1 MGTKKTVSLCMIIK
15 DEEATLEKAIRSV
28 QQFVDEI
35 VIGIDETTND
45 RSEDIAKEFTNKVY
59 RFNFQRNFAE
69 ARNRMLVHCTKEW
82 ILQLDGHEYLDEK
95 CAPLFVRMLEN
106 IPDDVD
112 AVGFRL
118 KMQEE
123 DGNYSGIQLRLF
135 RNNGKIKYRNS
146 VHNVLTV
153 DDTRTIGFS
162 DIIIRHERP
171 KHNRE
176 IRNVQRNRMV
186 PEEMRK
192 VLEQNP
198 CDTRAMYYVALHAQ
212 DAGDYGRAIVYYRR
226 YLAFSKHPEERY
238 KVLWQMGRCLYL
250 SGRKD
255 EARKTFIQGITERYD
270 LAECY
275 VSLGELAMEEQKWG
289 EAEHYFKLAC
299 DRQMPVSGIFFSE
312 DFYSWIPYH
321 KLCEL
326 YERNGEYYKAVCTGE
341 ILLKQKNLPDKRRRE
356 VEMQMFRWYGAMV
369 EWLEKYKDGKDRQN
383 KENPVENS
391 CTSAGKSKNSDDKKE
406 QNNYV
411 ELQQ

>member
-1 MGTKKTVSLCMIIK
+1 MGTKKTVSLCMIVK
-15 DEEATLEKAIRSV
+15 NEEATLEKAIRSV
-28 QQFVDEI
+28 LPFVDEI
-35 VIGIDETTND
+35 VIGIDETTTD
-45 RSEDIAKEFTNKVY
+45 RSEDIAKEFTQKVY
-59 RFNFQRNFAE
+59 RFKFQRNFAE

-82 ILQLDGHEYLDEK
+82 ALQLDGHEYLDEK
-95 CAPLFVRMLEN
+95 CAPLFAKMLEN

-135 RNNGKIKYRNS
+135 RNDGEIKYRNS

-153 DDTRTIGFS
+153 DDMRTIGFS
-162 DIIIRHERP
+162 DIIVRHERP
-171 KHNRE
+171 KQNRVA
-176 IRNVQRNRMV
+176 RNDQRNSMV
-186 PEEMRK
+186 PEEMQK
-192 VLEQNP
+192 VLDEDP

-250 SGRKD
+250 FGKKD
-255 EARKTFIQGITERYD
+255 EARKTFIQGITERYE
-270 LAECY
+270 LAESY

-299 DRQMPVSGIFFSE
+299 GRQMPMSGVFFSE
-312 DFYSWIPYH
+312 DFYSWLPYH

-326 YERNGEYYKAVCTGE
+326 YDRSGEYYKAICAGE
-341 ILLKQKNLPDKRRRE
+341 ELLKLDKLPDERRRE
-356 VEMQMFRWYGAMV
+356 VEARMFH
-369 EWLEKYKDGKDRQN
+369 
-383 KENPVENS
+383 
-391 CTSAGKSKNSDDKKE
+391 
-406 QNNYV
+406 
-411 ELQQ
+411 